1 MSPADAG
8 ELPAASIRS
17 LTERLVQAF
26 PFSVLDLPSVLSP
39 ATASALMSAD
49 RVLLVVTPD
58 IASLQSARVAL
69 QALNSMGKKK
79 ETIWPVLNMP
89 GGVGGLAPE
98 AVSRAL
104 ERPPVATI
112 PYEPGMLSALNA
124 RRPLM
129 LDSPKS
135 AAAEAIARLSV
146 QLLS

>member
-1 MSPADAG
+1 MS
-8 ELPAASIRS
+8 I
-17 LTERLVQAF
+17 
-26 PFSVLDLPSVLSP
+26 LDLPPVLSA
-39 ATASALMSAD
+39 ATAAALITAD

-69 QALNSMGKKK
+69 QALSSMGK
-79 ETIWPVLNMP
+79 EEDLIWPVLNMP

-98 AVSRAL
+98 AVSTALKRA
-104 ERPPVATI
+104 PVAAI

-129 LDSPKS
+129 LAGPKT
-135 AAAEAIARLSV
+135 ATAQAIAKLSA